1 MPGAEPSS
9 PLPSK
14 TRFLLVSLAVLV
26 ADQWSKWG
34 IEHHL
39 PHFSSVSVI
48 PGCLNLIYVRNTG
61 VAFGLFAARGN
72 LAATIFLS
80 LLGLVALTVV
90 GLYFR
95 RTPVSNPL
103 LLTALSLILGGAV
116 GNLVD
121 RLASGGVTDFI
132 DFYVGNWHWHT
143 FNLADSAITIGI
155 CLMVL
160 EMFLPKRRRGAS
172 EAPPAPEPSN

>member
-1 MPGAEPSS
+1 MSGSVSS
-9 PLPSK
+9 SRLTPKS
-14 TRFLLVSLAVLV
+14 RFLVVSLAVLV
-26 ADQWSKWG
+26 VDQWSKWG

-95 RTPVSNPL
+95 RTPATNRL

-155 CLMVL
+155 ALMVL
-160 EMFLPKRRRGAS
+160 EMVLPKTHR
-172 EAPPAPEPSN
+172 EKPETPTEPAHST

>member
-1 MPGAEPSS
+1 MSAAETSS
-9 PLPSK
+9 RLAPKS
-14 TRFLLVSLAVLV
+14 RFLVVSLAVLV
-26 ADQWSKWG
+26 VDQWSKWG
-34 IEHHL
+34 IEQHL
-39 PHFSSVSVI
+39 PHFSSVSII

-61 VAFGLFAARGN
+61 VAFGLFAARGD

-95 RTPVSNPL
+95 RTPATNRL

-155 CLMVL
+155 ALMLL
-160 EMFLPKRRRGAS
+160 EMFLPKKRRESS
-172 EAPPAPEPSN
+172 ETHTEPARSA